1 MTAHATDTG
10 VFRTVSSS
18 RATPSAARPPTTAS
32 PVAHRASNPAPP
44 SAEGAGPAPGVH
56 VDPRLLDDVRARLVA
71 DGREPTHAAVAEIL
85 RTQGRVLGD
94 ATVSAVLRVLRSE
107 IAGAGPLDALL
118 ADPAVTDVMVNAPDE
133 VWIDCGA
140 GPQRAPVTFPDDAA
154 VRRLAQRLATTAG
167 RRLDDASPY
176 VDARLPDGIRLHAV
190 LKPIAVRGTSLS
202 LRVPRRTTMSLNDLV
217 SCGALP
223 PDCAELLRA
232 MVAARVAFLISGG
245 AGTGKTTLLGALLGT
260 AHPAERLVLIED
272 SAELT
277 PRHAHVV
284 RLEARPPNIEGAG
297 AVTLRDLVRQALRMR
312 PDRIVVGE
320 VRGAEVTE
328 LLASL
333 NTGHEGGCGTIHANS
348 ASDVPARLEALAA
361 PAGLTRAALHSQLAA
376 ALDVVVHVVRD
387 RDGLRRVAEIHV
399 LERDGQGYVA
409 PTPALL
415 LDRSNSPRTGP
426 GYPRLAALL
435 AGWWRP

>member
-1 MTAHATDTG
+1 M
-10 VFRTVSSS
+10 
-18 RATPSAARPPTTAS
+18 
-32 PVAHRASNPAPP
+32 
-44 SAEGAGPAPGVH
+44 
-56 VDPRLLDDVRARLVA
+56 DPRLLDDVRAQLA
-71 DGREPTHAAVAEIL
+71 ANGREPTHAAVAEAL
-85 RTQGRVLGD
+85 RARGCVLGD
-94 ATVSAVLRVLRSE
+94 ATISGVLRSLRSE
-107 IAGAGPLDALL
+107 IAGTGPLDVLL
-118 ADPAVTDVMVNAPDE
+118 ADPAVTDIMVNAPDE
-133 VWIDCGA
+133 VWIDRGA
-140 GPQRAPVTFPDDAA
+140 GPQRAPVAFPDDAA

-202 LRVPRRTTMSLNDLV
+202 LRIPRRTTMSLGDLV

-232 MVAARVAFLISGG
+232 VVAARIAFLISGG

-320 VRGAEVTE
+320 VRGVEATD

-348 ASDVPARLEALAA
+348 AADVPARLEALAL
-361 PAGLTRAALHSQLAA
+361 PAGLTRDALHSQLAA
-376 ALDVVVHVVRD
+376 ALHLVVHVVRD

-399 LERDGQGYVA
+399 LERDGHGRVR
-409 PTPALL
+409 PVPALL
-415 LDRSNSPRTGP
+415 LDRANSPRTGP

-435 AGWWRP
+435 AGWWGP